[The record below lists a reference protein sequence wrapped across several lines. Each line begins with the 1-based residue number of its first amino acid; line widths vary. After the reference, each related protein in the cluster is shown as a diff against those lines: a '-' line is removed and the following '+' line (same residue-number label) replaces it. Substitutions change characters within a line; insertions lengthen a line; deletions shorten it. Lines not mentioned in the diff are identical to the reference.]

1 MNVMSS
7 LNRRRGKEAERWF
20 AKDLG
25 GKRVGILGR
34 EDIDVDFVSLEIKER
49 KNGRLCPADLRHA
62 YNQAKA
68 NSDGKYPIIILH
80 QLYKPHK
87 NSFVYM
93 NCSDFGEMA
102 NKSGIVPQYTYL
114 KEPNQDIISM
124 RYIDWRKM
132 YVKFKEGK

>member
-1 MNVMSS
+1 MSS
-7 LNRRRGKEAERWF
+7 LNRRRGKECERWF

-25 GKRVGILGR
+25 GKRVGILGY
-34 EDIDVDFVSLEIKER
+34 EDIELDFVSMEIKER

-68 NSDGKYPIIILH
+68 NSDGKIPIVILH
-80 QLYKPHK
+80 QLYRQYK
-87 NSFVYM
+87 NSTVYM
-93 NCSDFGEMA
+93 NQQDCKKMM
-102 NKSGIVPQYTYL
+102 NKSGITPEHDYL

-132 YVKFKEGK
+132 YVKFKEGQ

>member
-1 MNVMSS
+1 MSS
-7 LNRRRGKEAERWF
+7 LNRRRGKECERWF

-25 GKRVGILGR
+25 GKRVGILGY
-34 EDIDVDFVSLEIKER
+34 EDIELALVSLEIKER

-68 NSDGKYPIIILH
+68 NSDGKIPIVILH
-80 QLYKPHK
+80 QLYRRHEK
-87 NSFVYM
+87 SMVYM
-93 NCSDFGEMA
+93 NCVDCGNMA
-102 NKSGIVPQYTYL
+102 NKSGIVPPYTYL

-132 YVKFKEGK
+132 YVKFKEAP